1 MGTMKLKVSMKMPVL
16 KICLHLKV
24 MLKMHLVWKKLIK
37 KNVCSNFTNF
47 FSFLPQANIRR
58 KKVNNKPSFYKRD
71 LIQIVCLFQP
81 KIYFICNTHL
91 LCNFFSSL
99 ICVNFTKKIIRKKNI
114 PFKPKKKKKKKKKK

>member
-1 MGTMKLKVSMKMPVL
+1 MGTMKLKVSMKMLVL

-24 MLKMHLVWKKLIK
+24 MLKMHGVWKKLIK

-81 KIYFICNTHL
+81 KKIDTLYVIHTYSAIFFL
-91 LCNFFSSL
+91 PYLCQFYK
-99 ICVNFTKKIIRKKNI
+99 KKIIRKKKH
-114 PFKPKKKKKKKKKK
+114 FFV